1 MSISELLKT
10 ENKTAV
16 AEQEK
21 VQRPRPIYTPST
33 DLYSN
38 EEEHLLVL
46 DLPGVKESDLEI
58 SLEKDELRIS
68 AKTAGSEPK
77 GSLRYSEYG
86 TGDYKRTFLLSEP
99 VEEDKISAVLK
110 NGVLQL
116 KLPRKKP
123 LSKKIEVKTN

>member
-1 MSISELLKT
+1 MSVSELLKT
-10 ENKTAV
+10 EDKSAT
-16 AEQEK
+16 EQEK
-21 VQRPRPIYTPST
+21 IQRPRPTYTPST

-68 AKTAGSEPK
+68 AKTNISEPK
-77 GSLRYSEYG
+77 GNLRYSEYG
-86 TGDYKRTFLLSEP
+86 TGDYKRTFLVSEP
-99 VEEDKISAVLK
+99 VDEEKISAVLK

>member
-1 MSISELLKT
+1 MSVSELLKT
-10 ENKTAV
+10 E
-16 AEQEK
+16 EK
-21 VQRPRPIYTPST
+21 VSVEKTERPRTVYTPAT

-58 SLEKDELRIS
+58 SIEKDELRIS
-68 AKTAGSEPK
+68 AKTNVAEQK
-77 GSLRYSEYG
+77 GNLKYSEYG
-86 TGDYKRTFLLSEP
+86 TGDYKRSFLLSEP
-99 VEEDKISAVLK
+99 VDEEKISAVLQ

-123 LSKKIEVKTN
+123 LSKKIEVKTS

>member
-10 ENKTAV
+10 EEKAAT
-16 AEQEK
+16 EQEK
-21 VQRPRPIYTPST
+21 VERVRPTYTPST

-68 AKTAGSEPK
+68 AKTSASEPK
-77 GSLRYSEYG
+77 GNLRYSEYG

-99 VEEDKISAVLK
+99 VEEDKISAVLQ

-123 LSKKIEVKTN
+123 LSKKIEVKTQ

>member
-1 MSISELLKT
+1 MSVSELLKSE
-10 ENKTAV
+10 ENITT
-16 AEQEK
+16 EQEK
-21 VQRPRPIYTPST
+21 TQRPRAIYTPST

-68 AKTAGSEPK
+68 AKTSVSEPK
-77 GSLRYSEYG
+77 GNLRYSEYG
-86 TGDYKRTFLLSEP
+86 TGDYKRTFLISEP
-99 VEEDKISAVLK
+99 VEEDKISAILK

>member
-10 ENKTAV
+10 EDKAV
-16 AEQEK
+16 TEQEK
-21 VQRPRPIYTPST
+21 TQRPRPTFTPST

-38 EEEHLLVL
+38 EEAHTLVL

-68 AKTAGSEPK
+68 AKTSVSEPN
-77 GSLRYSEYG
+77 GNLRYSEYG
-86 TGDYKRTFLLSEP
+86 TGDYKRTFVLSEP
-99 VEEDKISAVLK
+99 VDEDKISAVLQ
-110 NGVLQL
+110 NGVLRL

-123 LSKKIEVKTN
+123 LSKKIEVKTQ

>member
-10 ENKTAV
+10 EEKAV
-16 AEQEK
+16 TEQEK
-21 VQRPRPIYTPST
+21 IQRPRTTYTPST

-38 EEEHLLVL
+38 EEEHLLIL
-46 DLPGVKESDLEI
+46 DLPGVKETDLEI

-68 AKTAGSEPK
+68 AKSSVSEPK
-77 GSLRYSEYG
+77 GNLRYSEYG

-123 LSKKIEVKTN
+123 LSRKIEVKIN

>member
-1 MSISELLKT
+1 MSVSELLKT
-10 ENKTAV
+10 EEKV
-16 AEQEK
+16 ATEQEK
-21 VQRPRPIYTPST
+21 AQRPRPIYTPST

-38 EEEHLLVL
+38 EEEHILVL

-68 AKTAGSEPK
+68 AKTSASEPK

-86 TGDYKRTFLLSEP
+86 TGDYKRTFLISEP
-99 VEEDKISAVLK
+99 VEEDKITAVLK

-123 LSKKIEVKTN
+123 LSRKIEVKTN